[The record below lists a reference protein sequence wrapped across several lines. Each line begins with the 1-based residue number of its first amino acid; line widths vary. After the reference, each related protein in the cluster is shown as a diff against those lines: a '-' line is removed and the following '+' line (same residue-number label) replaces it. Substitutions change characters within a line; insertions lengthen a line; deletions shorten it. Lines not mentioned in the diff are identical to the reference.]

1 MIRKITL
8 DDKQAYLDMSLK
20 FYQSIA
26 VIKPKKPRYLLKT
39 LKEMISD
46 NPYLEGYVY
55 EINGQI
61 AGYMLLTFTYSN
73 EFGGEVIN
81 IDELYIRDE
90 FQGMGIGTQLLEFV
104 EETYTDCQ
112 AILLMVNEENKFAKK
127 LYSKQG
133 YKEIEY
139 LQMIKQ
145 SSDIEN

>member
-1 MIRKITL
+1 
-8 DDKQAYLDMSLK
+8 
-20 FYQSIA
+20 
-26 VIKPKKPRYLLKT
+26 
-39 LKEMISD
+39 MISD